1 MNITERVKAIID
13 GQRDKGFVKYG
24 QGVEDAE
31 LSPVEWIRHAQE
43 EAADLMV
50 YLEKIKLL
58 IETQEIFKADAIAA
72 LNHILEVEFEI
83 NKTEE

>member
-1 MNITERVKAIID
+1 MNITERVKQIID
-13 GQRDKGFVKYG
+13 GQREKGFAKYG

-50 YLEKIKLL
+50 YLEKIK
-58 IETQEIFKADAIAA
+58 IE
-72 LNHILEVEFEI
+72 LEKR
-83 NKTEE
+83 NLK

>member
-1 MNITERVKAIID
+1 MNVTERVKVIFD
-13 GQRDKGFVKYG
+13 GQRKKGIAKYG

-50 YLEKIKLL
+50 YLEKIK
-58 IETQEIFKADAIAA
+58 IE
-72 LNHILEVEFEI
+72 LE
-83 NKTEE
+83 KGKSK

>member
-13 GQRDKGFVKYG
+13 GQREKGIEKYG
-24 QGVEDAE
+24 KGVEDAK

-43 EAADLMV
+43 EAADLMI
-50 YLEKIKLL
+50 YLEKIKLI
-58 IETQEIFKADAIAA
+58 IETQEIFKADATAA
-72 LNHILEVEFEI
+72 LNHLLEVEFEI